1 MMSATPLAADGIAHT
16 IQIALAPSFLL
27 TAIGAI
33 LALLTGR
40 LGRVVDRSRWIEANY
55 APKGDP
61 RHDFQLQQLRLIDL
75 RMKYSNR
82 ALVLCTLSAMMVCV
96 VIAGLFTSALFDWA
110 LGQLVAMAFIVA
122 MILLI
127 VGLVYFLYEVRTAI
141 HATRIQD
148 ELLERDE

>member
-1 MMSATPLAADGIAHT
+1 MSAMPLAADGIAHT

-61 RHDFQLQQLRLIDL
+61 RHNSQLQQLRLIDL

-110 LGQLVAMAFIVA
+110 LGQLVAMAFIIA

-148 ELLERDE
+148 ELLERNE

>member
-1 MMSATPLAADGIAHT
+1 MSATPLAADGIAHT

-110 LGQLVAMAFIVA
+110 LGRLVAMAFIIA

-148 ELLERDE
+148 ELLERNE

>member
-1 MMSATPLAADGIAHT
+1 MSATPLAADGIAHT

-110 LGQLVAMAFIVA
+110 LGQLVAMAFIIA

-148 ELLERDE
+148 ELLERNE

>member
-1 MMSATPLAADGIAHT
+1 MSATPLAADGIAHT

>member
-1 MMSATPLAADGIAHT
+1 MSATLAAPDGIAHT

-61 RHDFQLQQLRLIDL
+61 RHDYHLQQLRLIDL

-82 ALVLCTLSAMMVCV
+82 ALVLCTLSAMLICI
-96 VIAGLFTSALFDWA
+96 VIAGLFTSALFHWA
-110 LGQLVAMAFIVA
+110 LGQLMAIAFVVAML
-122 MILLI
+122 LLI
-127 VGLVYFLYEVRTAI
+127 VGMVFFLYEVRIAI
-141 HATRIQD
+141 YATRIQD
-148 ELLERDE
+148 ELLERDG

>member
-1 MMSATPLAADGIAHT
+1 MSAMPFAPDGIART

-33 LALLTGR
+33 LALLTSR

-61 RHDFQLQQLRLIDL
+61 RHDYQLAQLRWIDL
-75 RMKYSNR
+75 RMKYANR
-82 ALVLCTLSAMMVCV
+82 ALVLCTLSAMLICI
-96 VIAGLFTSALFDWA
+96 VIAGLFTSALFNFA
-110 LGQLVAMAFIVA
+110 LGQAMAMAFIVA
-122 MILLI
+122 MLLLI
-127 VGLVYFLYEVRTAI
+127 IGMVYFLYEVRTAI

-148 ELLERDE
+148 ELLERDG

>member
-1 MMSATPLAADGIAHT
+1 MMSAMPFAADGIAHT

-33 LALLTGR
+33 LALLTNR

-61 RHDFQLQQLRLIDL
+61 RHDYQVDQLLLIDL
-75 RMKYSNR
+75 RMRYANR
-82 ALVLCTLSAMMVCV
+82 ALVLCTLSAMLICI
-96 VIAGLFTSALFDWA
+96 VIAGLFSAALFNLG
-110 LGQLVAMAFIVA
+110 LGQLMAMSFIVA
-122 MILLI
+122 MLLLI
-127 VGLVYFLYEVRTAI
+127 IGLVYFLYEVRIAV

-148 ELLERDE
+148 ELLERD